1 LAQDLYKFYL
11 ILHAFRMTMSH
22 SSKPQVGKLVAVTVS
37 LVVIPL
43 LLLALALWPAHA
55 DAAKHYTDLTFP
67 PLPEIQL
74 PQYQRFQLKN
84 GMVVYLMEDHELPL
98 VGGTAMIRTGER
110 QDPPAEVG
118 LAEVTTTVLRTGG
131 TQPHPADQLN
141 RILEQNAATIETDV
155 KSNVV
160 TVSFSSLSEDVSVVL
175 GLFGEVLQQPAFAQD
190 QLELAK
196 VQQQGGI
203 ARRNDDPDS
212 IASREFRKLLYGA
225 DSPYARTIEYATL
238 SQISQP
244 DLVTFHQTWFQPQNV
259 ILGIVGDFDPKLLRA
274 QIETAFENWKPSAN
288 ARRARPPLPQVQQ
301 AHSQGLFFV
310 EQPQLN
316 QSYIQLGHLGGQAD
330 NPDYP
335 ALSVMNEVLSGFGG
349 RLFNQIR
356 SRQGLAYSVYASWS
370 PQYDYPGV
378 FVAGGETRSE
388 ATVGFVQ
395 AVKQEIERIRT
406 QPITAEELQAAKD
419 SVLNSFVFNFQDPAQ
434 TLSRLLRYEYFGYPE
449 DFIFRYRK
457 AVENTTIEDIQRVAK
472 TYLQP
477 DCLVTLVVGNSAVI
491 QPALTEL
498 QPQVATID
506 ITIPKP

>member
-1 LAQDLYKFYL
+1 
-11 ILHAFRMTMSH
+11 MSH
-22 SSKPQVGKLVAVTVS
+22 SSKPQVGKLIAVTVS
-37 LVVIPL
+37 LLVIPL
-43 LLLALALWPAHA
+43 LLLALALWPAQA
-55 DAAKHYTDLTFP
+55 EVAKHYTELTFP
-67 PLPEIQL
+67 PLPDIQV

-98 VGGTAMIRTGER
+98 VSGTALIRTGER
-110 QDPPAEVG
+110 QDPAAEVG
-118 LAEVTTTVLRTGG
+118 LAAVTTTVLRTGG
-131 TQPHPADQLN
+131 TQAHPADELN

-155 KSNVV
+155 SSNVA
-160 TVSFSSLSEDVSVVL
+160 TVSFNSLSEDVPLVL
-175 GLFGEVLQQPAFAQD
+175 GLFAEVLQQPAFAQA
-190 QLELAK
+190 QLDLAK
-196 VQQQGGI
+196 VQQQGSI
-203 ARRNDDPDS
+203 ARRNDDPDT
-212 IASREFRKLLYGA
+212 IARREFRKLIYGA
-225 DSPYARTIEYATL
+225 DSPYAQTIEYATL
-238 SQISQP
+238 NQISQP
-244 DLVTFHQTWFQPQNV
+244 DLVAFHQTWFQPQNV

-274 QIETAFENWKPSAN
+274 QIETAFGAWKPTAN
-288 ARRARPPLPQVQQ
+288 AQRPSLPPVEQ

-316 QSYIQLGHLGGQAD
+316 QSYIQLGHLGGQAN

-356 SRQGLAYSVYASWS
+356 SRQGLAYSVYAAWS

-388 ATVGFVQ
+388 ATVGFLQ
-395 AVKQEIERIRT
+395 SMKQELERIRT

-419 SVLNSFVFNFQDPAQ
+419 SVLNSFVFNFQDTAQ

-457 AVENTTIEDIQRVAK
+457 AVENTTIQDVQRVAQ
-472 TYLQP
+472 TYLHP
-477 DCLVTLVVGNSAVI
+477 DRLITLVVGNSAVI
-491 QPALTEL
+491 QPALTQL
-498 QPQVATID
+498 QPQVAAID